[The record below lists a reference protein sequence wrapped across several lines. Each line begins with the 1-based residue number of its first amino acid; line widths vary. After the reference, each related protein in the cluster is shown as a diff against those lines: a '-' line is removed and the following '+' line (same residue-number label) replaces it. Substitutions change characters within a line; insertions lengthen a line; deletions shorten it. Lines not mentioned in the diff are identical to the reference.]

1 MYEVYQ
7 LPFEVAQRLMEEK
20 STSPFM
26 YRGVQYSDS
35 PYEYTKQL
43 AEQLFEKNGYRAV
56 AKFNVDSLEAVFEA
70 SGMGKESVIERL
82 NQMHTV
88 SVGDIIRDVELDDYF
103 IVNPM
108 GFDFMGK
115 LRRAV

>member
-7 LPFEVAQRLMEEK
+7 LPFEVAERLMEEK

-43 AEQLFEKNGYRAV
+43 AQELFEKNGYRAV
-56 AKFNVDSLEAVFEA
+56 AKFNVSSLEGVYEA
-70 SGMGKESVIERL
+70 SGMGNEKVIERL
-82 NQMHTV
+82 DRMHTV

-108 GFDFMGK
+108 GFDFIGK
-115 LRRAV
+115 LRRVV

>member
-7 LPFEVAQRLMEEK
+7 LPFEVAERLMEEK

-26 YRGVQYSDS
+26 YRGLQYSDS
-35 PYEYTKQL
+35 PYEYTKQV
-43 AEQLFEKNGYRAV
+43 AQKLFEKNGYRAV
-56 AKFNVDSLEAVFEA
+56 ARFNVNSLDDVFSA
-70 SGMGKESVIERL
+70 SGMGDESVIERL
-82 NQMHTV
+82 TTMHTV
-88 SVGDIIRDVELDDYF
+88 SVGDIICDVELDDYF

-115 LRRAV
+115 LRRVV

>member
-7 LPFEVAQRLMEEK
+7 LPFEVASRLMEER

-26 YRGVQYSDS
+26 YRGLQYSDS

-43 AEQLFEKNGYRAV
+43 AQQLFEKNGYRAV
-56 AKFNVDSLEAVFEA
+56 ARFNVNSLDGVFAA
-70 SGMGKESVIERL
+70 SGMGDESVTERL
-82 NQMHTV
+82 ATMHTV
-88 SVGDIIRDVELDDYF
+88 SVGDIIRDMESDDYF

-115 LRRAV
+115 LRRVV

>member
-7 LPFEVAQRLMEEK
+7 LPFEVAERLMEEK

-26 YRGVQYSDS
+26 YRGLQYSDS

-43 AEQLFEKNGYRAV
+43 AQDLFEKNGYRAV
-56 AKFNVDSLEAVFEA
+56 AKFNCNSLEQVFRA
-70 SGMGKESVIERL
+70 SNLGDEMLIKRL
-82 NQMHTV
+82 DRMHTV